1 MKKRVEYRNQTLR
14 LCSGDALYLY
24 TDGVTEAADNE
35 NKLYGE
41 PRLLQALSFADDKTT
56 AGEVC
61 QVVTDD
67 IHTFVGSAPQSDDI
81 TMLCV
86 KLNAMQV
93 KDRMTTYPDES
104 SYATVESFLN
114 DRLKTAD
121 VSARV
126 INRVLVVTDE
136 IWSNIV
142 KYSGATEASV
152 RLGREADTLLVSFTD
167 NGKPFDPLAA
177 EEPNITLAAEER
189 EIGGLGLLIIKKMFT
204 EQHYEYADGQNRLKL
219 GFELK

>member
-56 AGEVC
+56 AGEAC

-67 IHTFVGSAPQSDDI
+67 IHTFVGSATQSDDI

-86 KLNAMQV
+86 KLNAMQD
-93 KDRMTTYPDES
+93 KDRMTTYPD
-104 SYATVESFLN
+104 
-114 DRLKTAD
+114 
-121 VSARV
+121 
-126 INRVLVVTDE
+126 
-136 IWSNIV
+136 
-142 KYSGATEASV
+142 
-152 RLGREADTLLVSFTD
+152 
-167 NGKPFDPLAA
+167 
-177 EEPNITLAAEER
+177 
-189 EIGGLGLLIIKKMFT
+189 
-204 EQHYEYADGQNRLKL
+204 
-219 GFELK
+219 